1 MNIRSLLMS
10 GNNFCYALWHLM
22 KLQRKIP
29 ATMAT
34 QHPDHANI
42 PYWKE
47 SSLTPTAAGQA
58 FISAQEEVE
67 ECISAFQDLNCQ
79 EFMWDWEGKYV
90 DEAVVDKLFTTYYDY
105 FKKIRLGRD
114 LFLTF
119 RLPNIWKEKGYR
131 LARAYIGILTFEDLA
146 NDLGF
151 RNPPVFE
158 VILPM
163 TDEAKKLIYL
173 QKTFKQVA
181 SLKKQTFGD
190 KESKLAYLRVIP
202 LIEGVPELTESGR
215 ILRQYLELHQQEF
228 GRGVDYLR
236 PFVARSDPS
245 LNDGLVPATIAAK
258 VALSEYYRFE
268 EETGIPVF
276 PIIGVGSLP
285 FRGGLSP
292 DRLKTFLEEYRG
304 VRTVTIQ
311 SSFRYDYPRERAKK
325 GIETLNRSLKEGKA
339 TFYSSKE
346 IRQGVKLNR
355 IFSRFYRDSVE
366 NLSNMIN
373 EFARFI
379 PQRRE
384 RMLHF
389 GLFGY
394 ARGIRGIRLP
404 RAIGFTAALYSF
416 GVPPELIGTGRGLA
430 EARKNGLLDALEKYY
445 VHFRQDIIEAG
456 SYLNKENL
464 TFLSKQHPAWS
475 EIKKDIAALEEYLQ
489 EELGPRKSDHY
500 MHRNLVSSVYLL
512 WKDGLNCS
520 NHILEAA
527 KIRRSLG

>member
-1 MNIRSLLMS
+1 
-10 GNNFCYALWHLM
+10 
-22 KLQRKIP
+22 
-29 ATMAT
+29 MAT
-34 QHPDHANI
+34 QHPDHANV

-47 SSLTPTAAGQA
+47 SPLASATATQA
-58 FISAQEEVE
+58 FVSAQEEVE
-67 ECISAFQDLNCQ
+67 ECISAFQDLHCQ

-90 DEAVVDKLFTTYYDY
+90 DEAVVDKLFSNYYNF

-119 RLPNIWKEKGYR
+119 RLPNIWEEKGYR

-151 RNPPVFE
+151 VDPPVFE

-173 QKTFKQVA
+173 QKTFTQVA

-190 KESKLAYLRVIP
+190 KESRLAYLRVIP
-202 LIEGVPELTESGR
+202 LIEGVSQLTESGR
-215 ILRQYLELHQQEF
+215 ILRQYLELHKQEF
-228 GRGVDYLR
+228 GRGIDYLR

-245 LNDGLVPATIAAK
+245 LNDGLVPATVAAK

-268 EETGIPVF
+268 EQTGIPVF

-292 DRLKTFLEEYRG
+292 DRLKLFLEEYRG

-311 SSFRYDYPRERAKK
+311 SSFRYDFPKENVKK
-325 GIETLNRSLKEGKA
+325 AIAILNDSLKQGKVRLLSTKDVQQCNKVNA
-339 TFYSSKE
+339 
-346 IRQGVKLNR
+346 
-355 IFSRFYRDSVE
+355 IFSRYYRSSVE
-366 NLSNMIN
+366 SLAEMIN
-373 EFARFI
+373 EFARHI

-394 ARGIRGIRLP
+394 ARGLRGIRLP
-404 RAIGFTAALYSF
+404 RAIGFTASLYSF
-416 GVPPELIGTGRGLA
+416 GIPPELIGTGRGLA
-430 EARKNGLLDALEKYY
+430 EARKKGLLEVLEKFY

-456 SYLNKENL
+456 NYLNKENL
-464 TFLSKQHPAWS
+464 TFLSKQSPAWA

-489 EELGPRKSDHY
+489 EELGPRTPDHY
-500 MHRNLVSSVYLL
+500 IHRNLVSSVYLL
-512 WKDGLNCS
+512 WKNDRDCTG
-520 NHILEAA
+520 HILEAA

>member
-1 MNIRSLLMS
+1 
-10 GNNFCYALWHLM
+10 M

-34 QHPDHANI
+34 QHPDHANV
-42 PYWKE
+42 PFWKE
-47 SSLTPTAAGQA
+47 SALSTPSSSSGGGIGSAATAQA
-58 FISAQEEVE
+58 FVSAQEEVE
-67 ECISAFQDLNCQ
+67 ECISAFQDLGCQ

-90 DEAVVDKLFTTYYDY
+90 DEAVVDKLFSNYYDF
-105 FKKIRLGRD
+105 FKKVRLGRD

-119 RLPNIWKEKGYR
+119 RLPNIWEEKGYR
-131 LARAYIGILTFEDLA
+131 LARVYIGILTFEDLA

-151 RNPPVFE
+151 GYPPVFE

-173 QKTFKQVA
+173 QKTFAQVA
-181 SLKKQTFGD
+181 SLKRKTFGD
-190 KESKLAYLRVIP
+190 KESKLTYLRVIP
-202 LIEGVPELTESGR
+202 LIEGVSQLTESGK
-215 ILRQYLELHQQEF
+215 ILRQYLDLHHREF
-228 GRGVDYLR
+228 GRGIDYLR

-258 VALSEYYRFE
+258 MALSEYYRFE

-276 PIIGVGSLP
+276 PIIGVGCLP

-292 DRLKTFLEEYRG
+292 DRLKLFLEEYRG

-311 SSFRYDYPRERAKK
+311 SSFRYDYPKEKAKK
-325 GIETLNRSLKEGKA
+325 SIEILNQSLKEGRPPLL
-339 TFYSSKE
+339 SPEE
-346 IRQGVKLNR
+346 IQQGVKVNA
-355 IFSRFYRDSVE
+355 IFSRCYRDSVE
-366 NLSNMIN
+366 SLAGMIN
-373 EFARFI
+373 EFAKFI

-394 ARGIRGIRLP
+394 ARGLRGIRLP

-416 GVPPELIGTGRGLA
+416 GIPPELIGTGRGIA
-430 EARKNGLLDALEKYY
+430 EARKKGLLEVVEILYR
-445 VHFRQDIIEAG
+445 HFRQDLIEAG

-464 TFLSKQHPAWS
+464 AFLAKQHPGWA
-475 EIKKDIAALEEYLQ
+475 EIQKDIGFIEEYLQ
-489 EELGPRKSDHY
+489 EELGPRKPEHY
-500 MHRNLVSSVYLL
+500 LHRNLVSSAYLL
-512 WKDGLNCS
+512 WKHGRDCTG
-520 NHILEAA
+520 HILEAA